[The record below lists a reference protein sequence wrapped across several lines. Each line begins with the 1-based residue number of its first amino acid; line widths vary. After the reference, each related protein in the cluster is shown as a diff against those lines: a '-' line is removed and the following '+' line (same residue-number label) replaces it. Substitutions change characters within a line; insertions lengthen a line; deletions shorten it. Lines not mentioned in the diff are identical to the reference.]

1 MNKIIVSDLDGT
13 LLRNDKTV
21 SQEAIDLLKDIS
33 SINKDGRRYF
43 KIYKKRIIMLWGIKN
58 IFILFTNYVKYDIL
72 KT

>member
-21 SQEAIDLLKDIS
+21 SQETIDLLKDIS

-43 KIYKKRIIMLWGIKN
+43 KIYKKRIIML
-58 IFILFTNYVKYDIL
+58 
-72 KT
+72 